1 MSADADQLSKK
12 QEIKDN
18 TINSCK
24 KWIRQ
29 EVTMEKQHVFIV
41 GSKGIP
47 AEYGGFETFV
57 DKLVQYQSTDEIQY
71 HVARLSDKNDEFMY
85 KGARVFN
92 VKVPDVGPGK
102 AVLYDLIALNACL
115 EYCKKMDFKR
125 APIFYIL
132 ACRIRPFIASIHKA
146 VEELGGVLY
155 LNPDGHEWRRSKWS
169 WAVQKYW
176 KTSERAMIKDC
187 DLIICDSK
195 NIEKYVREEYAR
207 YDPNTIYISYGA
219 DLEPSV
225 LADDDEKFTGW
236 LDEKG
241 LRADEYYLVV
251 GRFVPENNVETIIR
265 EFMNSSTTKDLAI
278 ITTEN
283 QALYNTLERKLHFSE
298 DPRIKFV
305 GTVYD
310 QELLKKIR
318 EHAYAYLHGHQ
329 VGGTNPSLLEA
340 LASTKMNLLL
350 NVGFNREVAGRSAL
364 YWNKIKG
371 SLSQMIADCDAMSE
385 QERAKF
391 GRRAKKRIRDEY
403 SWRYITDTYEK
414 LFLQGQE

>member
-1 MSADADQLSKK
+1 
-12 QEIKDN
+12 
-18 TINSCK
+18 
-24 KWIRQ
+24 
-29 EVTMEKQHVFIV
+29 MEKQHVFIV

-71 HVARLSDKNDEFMY
+71 HVARLSDRNDEFMY

-265 EFMNSSTTKDLAI
+265 EFMSSSTTKDLAI

-283 QALYNTLERKLHFSE
+283 QSLYNTLERKLHFSE

-340 LASTKMNLLL
+340 LASTKTNLLL

-371 SLSQMIADCDAMSE
+371 SLSQLIADCDAMSE

>member
-1 MSADADQLSKK
+1 
-12 QEIKDN
+12 
-18 TINSCK
+18 
-24 KWIRQ
+24 
-29 EVTMEKQHVFIV
+29 MEKQHVFIV

-57 DKLVQYQSTDEIQY
+57 EYQSTDEIQY
-71 HVARLSDKNDEFMY
+71 HVARLSDRNDEFMY

>member
-1 MSADADQLSKK
+1 
-12 QEIKDN
+12 
-18 TINSCK
+18 
-24 KWIRQ
+24 
-29 EVTMEKQHVFIV
+29 MEKQHVFIV

-71 HVARLSDKNDEFMY
+71 HVARLSDRNDEFMY

-265 EFMNSSTTKDLAI
+265 EFMSSSTTKDLAI

-283 QALYNTLERKLHFSE
+283 QSLYNTLERKLHFSE

-371 SLSQMIADCDAMSE
+371 SLSQLIADCDAMSE

>member
-1 MSADADQLSKK
+1 
-12 QEIKDN
+12 
-18 TINSCK
+18 
-24 KWIRQ
+24 
-29 EVTMEKQHVFIV
+29 MEKQHVFIV

-71 HVARLSDKNDEFMY
+71 HVARLSDRNDEFMY

-236 LDEKG
+236 LEDKG

-265 EFMNSSTTKDLAI
+265 EFMSSSTTKDLAI

-283 QALYNTLERKLHFSE
+283 QSLYNTLERKLHFSE

-371 SLSQMIADCDAMSE
+371 SLSQLIADCDAMSE

>member
-1 MSADADQLSKK
+1 
-12 QEIKDN
+12 
-18 TINSCK
+18 
-24 KWIRQ
+24 
-29 EVTMEKQHVFIV
+29 MEKQHVFIV

>member
-1 MSADADQLSKK
+1 
-12 QEIKDN
+12 
-18 TINSCK
+18 
-24 KWIRQ
+24 
-29 EVTMEKQHVFIV
+29 MEKQHVFIV

-71 HVARLSDKNDEFMY
+71 HVARLSDRNDEFMY

-207 YDPNTIYISYGA
+207 DDPNTIYISYGA

-265 EFMNSSTTKDLAI
+265 EFMSSSTTKDLAI

-283 QALYNTLERKLHFSE
+283 QSLYNTLERKLHFSE

-371 SLSQMIADCDAMSE
+371 SLSQLIADCDAMSE

>member
-1 MSADADQLSKK
+1 
-12 QEIKDN
+12 
-18 TINSCK
+18 
-24 KWIRQ
+24 
-29 EVTMEKQHVFIV
+29 MEKQHVFIV

-71 HVARLSDKNDEFMY
+71 HVARLSDRNDEFMY

-132 ACRIRPFIASIHKA
+132 ACRIRPFIATIHKA

-265 EFMNSSTTKDLAI
+265 EFMSSSTTKDLAI

-283 QALYNTLERKLHFSE
+283 QSLYNSLEKKLHFSE

-371 SLSQMIADCDAMSE
+371 SLSQLIADCDAMSE

>member
-1 MSADADQLSKK
+1 
-12 QEIKDN
+12 
-18 TINSCK
+18 
-24 KWIRQ
+24 
-29 EVTMEKQHVFIV
+29 MEKQHVFIV

-71 HVARLSDKNDEFMY
+71 HVARLSDRNDEFMY

-155 LNPDGHEWRRSKWS
+155 LKPDGHEWRRSKWS

-251 GRFVPENNVETIIR
+251 GRFVPVHNVESINR
-265 EFMNSSTTKDLAI
+265 EFMSSSTTKDLAI

-283 QALYNTLERKLHFSE
+283 QSLYNTLERKLHFSE

-371 SLSQMIADCDAMSE
+371 SLSQLIADCDAMSE

>member
-1 MSADADQLSKK
+1 
-12 QEIKDN
+12 
-18 TINSCK
+18 
-24 KWIRQ
+24 
-29 EVTMEKQHVFIV
+29 MEKQHVFIV

-71 HVARLSDKNDEFMY
+71 HVARLSDRNDEFMY
-85 KGARVFN
+85 KGARVSN

-371 SLSQMIADCDAMSE
+371 SLSQLIADCDAMSE
-385 QERAKF
+385 QERARF

>member
-1 MSADADQLSKK
+1 
-12 QEIKDN
+12 
-18 TINSCK
+18 
-24 KWIRQ
+24 
-29 EVTMEKQHVFIV
+29 MEKQHVFIV

-71 HVARLSDKNDEFMY
+71 HVARLSDRNDEFMY

-265 EFMNSSTTKDLAI
+265 EFMSSSTTKDLAI

-283 QALYNTLERKLHFSE
+283 QSLYNTLERKLHFSE

>member
-1 MSADADQLSKK
+1 
-12 QEIKDN
+12 
-18 TINSCK
+18 
-24 KWIRQ
+24 
-29 EVTMEKQHVFIV
+29 
-41 GSKGIP
+41 
-47 AEYGGFETFV
+47 
-57 DKLVQYQSTDEIQY
+57 
-71 HVARLSDKNDEFMY
+71 MY

-132 ACRIRPFIASIHKA
+132 ACRIRPFIATIHKA

-265 EFMNSSTTKDLAI
+265 EFMSSSTTKDLAI

-283 QALYNTLERKLHFSE
+283 KSLYNSLEKKLHFSE

-371 SLSQMIADCDAMSE
+371 SLSQLIADCDAMSE
-385 QERAKF
+385 QERARF

>member
-1 MSADADQLSKK
+1 
-12 QEIKDN
+12 
-18 TINSCK
+18 
-24 KWIRQ
+24 
-29 EVTMEKQHVFIV
+29 MEKQHVFIV

-71 HVARLSDKNDEFMY
+71 HVARLSDRNDEFMY
-85 KGARVFN
+85 KGARVSN

-132 ACRIRPFIASIHKA
+132 ACRIRPFIATIHKA

-265 EFMNSSTTKDLAI
+265 EFMSSSTTKDLAI

-283 QALYNTLERKLHFSE
+283 QSLYNSLEKKLHFSE

-371 SLSQMIADCDAMSE
+371 SLSQLIADCDAMSE
-385 QERAKF
+385 QERARF

>member
-1 MSADADQLSKK
+1 
-12 QEIKDN
+12 
-18 TINSCK
+18 
-24 KWIRQ
+24 
-29 EVTMEKQHVFIV
+29 MEKQHVFIV

-71 HVARLSDKNDEFMY
+71 HVARLSDRNDEFMY

-132 ACRIRPFIASIHKA
+132 ACRIRPFIATIHKA

-265 EFMNSSTTKDLAI
+265 EFMSSSTTKDLAI

-283 QALYNTLERKLHFSE
+283 QSLYNSLEKKLHFSE

-371 SLSQMIADCDAMSE
+371 SLSQLIADCDAMSE
-385 QERAKF
+385 QERARF

>member
-1 MSADADQLSKK
+1 
-12 QEIKDN
+12 
-18 TINSCK
+18 
-24 KWIRQ
+24 
-29 EVTMEKQHVFIV
+29 MEKQHVFIV

-71 HVARLSDKNDEFMY
+71 HVARLSDRNDEFMY

-265 EFMNSSTTKDLAI
+265 EFMSSSTTKDLAI

-283 QALYNTLERKLHFSE
+283 KSLYNTLERKLHFSE

-371 SLSQMIADCDAMSE
+371 SLSQLIADCDAMSE

>member
-1 MSADADQLSKK
+1 
-12 QEIKDN
+12 
-18 TINSCK
+18 
-24 KWIRQ
+24 
-29 EVTMEKQHVFIV
+29 MEKQHVFIV

-71 HVARLSDKNDEFMY
+71 HVARLSDRNDEFMY

-265 EFMNSSTTKDLAI
+265 EFMSSSTTKDLAI

-283 QALYNTLERKLHFSE
+283 QSLYNTLERKLHFSE

-329 VGGTNPSLLEA
+329 VDRKS
-340 LASTKMNLLL
+340 
-350 NVGFNREVAGRSAL
+350 VV
-364 YWNKIKG
+364 
-371 SLSQMIADCDAMSE
+371 
-385 QERAKF
+385 
-391 GRRAKKRIRDEY
+391 
-403 SWRYITDTYEK
+403 
-414 LFLQGQE
+414 

>member
-1 MSADADQLSKK
+1 
-12 QEIKDN
+12 
-18 TINSCK
+18 
-24 KWIRQ
+24 
-29 EVTMEKQHVFIV
+29 MEKQHVFIV

-71 HVARLSDKNDEFMY
+71 HVARLSDRNDEFMY

>member
-1 MSADADQLSKK
+1 
-12 QEIKDN
+12 
-18 TINSCK
+18 
-24 KWIRQ
+24 
-29 EVTMEKQHVFIV
+29 MEKQHVFIV

-57 DKLVQYQSTDEIQY
+57 DKLVQNQTTDEIQY
-71 HVARLSDKNDEFMY
+71 HVARLSDHYDEFMY

-102 AVLYDLIALNACL
+102 AILYDLIALNACL
-115 EYCKKMDFKR
+115 NYCKKMDFKR

-132 ACRIRPFIASIHKA
+132 ACRIRPFIHEIHEK
-146 VEELGGVLY
+146 VEELGGTLY

-195 NIEKYVREEYAR
+195 RIEQYVREEYAR

-219 DLEPSV
+219 DVERSP

-236 LDEKG
+236 LEEKG
-241 LRADEYYLVV
+241 LRAHEYYLVV

-265 EFMNSSTTKDLAI
+265 EFMSSNTTKDLAI

-283 QALYNTLERKLHFSE
+283 HALYNYLEMKLHFSQ

-310 QELLKKIR
+310 QDLLKKIR
-318 EHAYAYLHGHQ
+318 EQAYAYLHGHQ

-340 LASTKMNLLL
+340 LASTNLNLLI

-364 YWNKIKG
+364 YWNKIRG
-371 SLSQMIADCDAMSE
+371 SLASLIEECDAMTE
-385 QERAKF
+385 KEIKIY
-391 GRRAKKRIRDEY
+391 GKRAKKRIIDEY
-403 SWRYITDTYEK
+403 SWKDITATYEK
-414 LFLQGQE
+414 LFLEGQE

>member
-1 MSADADQLSKK
+1 
-12 QEIKDN
+12 
-18 TINSCK
+18 
-24 KWIRQ
+24 
-29 EVTMEKQHVFIV
+29 MEKQHVFIV

-71 HVARLSDKNDEFMY
+71 HVARLSDRNDEFMY

-236 LDEKG
+236 LDGKG

-265 EFMNSSTTKDLAI
+265 EFMSSSTTKDLAI

-283 QALYNTLERKLHFSE
+283 QSLYNTLERKLHFSE

-371 SLSQMIADCDAMSE
+371 SLSQLIADCDAMSE

>member
-1 MSADADQLSKK
+1 
-12 QEIKDN
+12 
-18 TINSCK
+18 
-24 KWIRQ
+24 
-29 EVTMEKQHVFIV
+29 MEKQHVFIA

-71 HVARLSDKNDEFMY
+71 HVARLSDRNDEFMY

-265 EFMNSSTTKDLAI
+265 EFMSSSTTKDLAI

-283 QALYNTLERKLHFSE
+283 QSLYNTLERKLHFSE

-371 SLSQMIADCDAMSE
+371 SLSQLIADCDAMSE

>member
-1 MSADADQLSKK
+1 
-12 QEIKDN
+12 
-18 TINSCK
+18 
-24 KWIRQ
+24 
-29 EVTMEKQHVFIV
+29 MEKQHVFIV

-71 HVARLSDKNDEFMY
+71 HVARLSDRNDEFMY

-132 ACRIRPFIASIHKA
+132 ACRIRPFIATIHKA

>member
-1 MSADADQLSKK
+1 
-12 QEIKDN
+12 
-18 TINSCK
+18 
-24 KWIRQ
+24 
-29 EVTMEKQHVFIV
+29 MEKQHVFIV

-71 HVARLSDKNDEFMY
+71 HVARLSDRNDEFMY

-241 LRADEYYLVV
+241 VRADEYYLVV

-265 EFMNSSTTKDLAI
+265 EFMSSSTTKDLAI

-283 QALYNTLERKLHFSE
+283 QSLYNTLERKLHFSE

-371 SLSQMIADCDAMSE
+371 SLSQLIADCDAMSE

>member
-1 MSADADQLSKK
+1 
-12 QEIKDN
+12 
-18 TINSCK
+18 
-24 KWIRQ
+24 
-29 EVTMEKQHVFIV
+29 MEKQHVFIV

-71 HVARLSDKNDEFMY
+71 HVARLSDRNDEFMY

-265 EFMNSSTTKDLAI
+265 EFMSSSTTKDLAI

-283 QALYNTLERKLHFSE
+283 QSLYNTLERKLHFSE

-371 SLSQMIADCDAMSE
+371 SLSQLIADCDAMSE

-403 SWRYITDTYEK
+403 SWRYITETYEK

>member
-1 MSADADQLSKK
+1 
-12 QEIKDN
+12 
-18 TINSCK
+18 
-24 KWIRQ
+24 
-29 EVTMEKQHVFIV
+29 MEKQHVFIV

-71 HVARLSDKNDEFMY
+71 HVARLSDRNDEFMY

-265 EFMNSSTTKDLAI
+265 EFMSSSTTKDLAI

-283 QALYNTLERKLHFSE
+283 QSLYNTLERKLHFSE

-371 SLSQMIADCDAMSE
+371 SLSQLIADCDAMSE
-385 QERAKF
+385 QERARF